1 MKSDI
6 NRLMHEL
13 NLDAII
19 VLGDE
24 TANREREYMTNRAKA
39 RGIVIQ
45 KRDEEPVII
54 VNGMEID
61 EAAKSGLKVLNWAD
75 FGMYETR
82 TKYKDN
88 PIAGTNELYN
98 NVFKKLGIS
107 GRVALFGTMEISSFS
122 SLMLHLLDN
131 TMGIELVT
139 GNYDVSKLFQTA
151 YETKSPE
158 EIAALKEAG
167 KLTSEVVRRTWNFIS
182 SHRAEGDAV
191 GSRVVDKDGKPLT
204 IGDVKRFIRL
214 QQLELGLDDA
224 EGCIFSQGRD
234 SAIPHSTGENDEVLQ
249 VGKTIVFDIF
259 PTGTDSGYYHDMTRT
274 WCIGHAPVD
283 VQTVYD
289 DVFTIF
295 KSVCKALKV
304 GQKTS
309 IYQLMTLDYFEGK
322 GHPTQ
327 RVRPGTLDGYVH
339 GLGHG
344 IGLNVHEAPFFSEH
358 SSYKLAPGNVITVE
372 PGLYYPDKGLGV
384 RIEDSIYLDENGTP
398 QTLTDFPYDLVL
410 PLKG

>member
-1 MKSDI
+1 
-6 NRLMHEL
+6 MHQYK
-13 NLDAII
+13 LDAIV

-24 TANREREYMTNRAKA
+24 TPNMERDYITNRAKA
-39 RGIVIQ
+39 NGIVIQ
-45 KRDEEPVII
+45 KRDEAPVMI

-61 EAAKSGLKVLNWAD
+61 EAAKSGMKVFNWAD
-75 FGMYETR
+75 FGLYEIR
-82 TKYKDN
+82 AKYKDD
-88 PIAGTNELYN
+88 PIAGSRELYN
-98 NVFKKLGIS
+98 NIFKHFGIT
-107 GRVALFGTMEISSFS
+107 GRVALYGTMAVSSFS
-122 SLMLHLLDN
+122 SMMMHLLDN

-139 GNYDVSKLFQTA
+139 GNNDVARLFQTA

-167 KLTSEVVRRTWNFIS
+167 KLTSEVVRRTWEFIS

-191 GSRVVDKDGKPLT
+191 GGRVVDKDGKPLT
-204 IGDVKRFIRL
+204 IGAVKRFIRM
-214 QQLELGLDDA
+214 QEFELGLNDA

-234 SAIPHSTGENDEVLQ
+234 SAMPHSTGEEDDVLQ

-259 PTGTDSGYYHDMTRT
+259 PTGANSGYYHDMTRT
-274 WCIGHAPVD
+274 WCIGQAPPE
-283 VQTVYD
+283 VQTVYN

-295 KSVCKALKV
+295 KSVCGALKV
-304 GQKTS
+304 GQDTS
-309 IYQLMTLDYFEGK
+309 IYQRMTLDYFEGK

-327 RVRPGTLDGYVH
+327 RVKPGTLDGYVH

-358 SSYKLAPGNVITVE
+358 SDNKLAPGNVITVE
-372 PGLYYPDKGLGV
+372 PGLYYPDKGFGV
-384 RIEDSIYLDENGTP
+384 RVEDSVYIDQDGKV
-398 QTLTDFPYDLVL
+398 QILTDFPYDLVL